1 MCAPVV
7 VVDAFGAGLE
17 VGDGA
22 GDFEDAVVGSS
33 GHVYTLYDS
42 VNKLNI
48 LQMPE
53 CLWNKRHI
61 HHKYFHKHK
70 DNASDSNRN
79 LPKVTIFTKIIE
91 RREIRY

>member
-1 MCAPVV
+1 MYCKSIYCIQLASSFYQAGRKRIDLSPDRWGDRGCGRLMCAPVV

-53 CLWNKRHI
+53 CL
-61 HHKYFHKHK
+61 
-70 DNASDSNRN
+70 
-79 LPKVTIFTKIIE
+79 
-91 RREIRY
+91 

>member
-1 MCAPVV
+1 MCAHDVV
-7 VVDAFGAGLE
+7 VEDVGAGLE
-17 VGDGA
+17 VDNGA
-22 GDFEDAVVGSS
+22 GDYVDAVVGSS
-33 GHVYTLYDS
+33 GHVYTLYDL

-53 CLWNKRHI
+53 CLWNKRHN